1 MRQLQRLSAAKVRT
15 LSEPGQYSD
24 GNGLTLRV
32 EPTGSKRWVQRVTLH
47 GKRHNIGLGGFPAV
61 SLADAREMAAANQ
74 LAIKQGKDPLADK
87 YQAAAELKRSKIAT
101 FSAAARQVVDL
112 NRPTWSNAKHAA
124 QWESTLTTY
133 AFPLLGQKPVNELT
147 PSDILSVLT
156 PVWTTKAETA
166 SRVRQRM
173 ETVLDWT
180 VAQGWR
186 SDNPAGR
193 AITRVL
199 PRQNRRVTHHPA
211 LPYSEVPAALSR
223 IRESSSDQ
231 ATRLAFEFLVLTAAR
246 SREVR
251 LAFWTEVDWKQ
262 KVWAIP
268 AERMKARREHKV
280 PLSQRALEVV
290 VEARQLGGEE
300 NELIFPSFNK
310 ARPLSDMTFTTL
322 LRRLEIPAVPHGFRS
337 SFRDWCSE
345 EMGEGYEIAAEMAL
359 AHNVGTATRRAY
371 ARSNLLDQRRVLME
385 AWASYV
391 VGSEPALFAGKVQ

>member
-1 MRQLQRLSAAKVRT
+1 MRQIQRLSAAKVRT
-15 LSEPGQYSD
+15 LSESGQYSD

-61 SLADAREMAAANQ
+61 SLADAREMAAANR
-74 LAIKQGKDPLADK
+74 LAIKQGKDPLAEK
-87 YQAAAELKRSKIAT
+87 HQAAVELKRSKMAT
-101 FSAAARQVVDL
+101 FSEATRQVIDL
-112 NRPTWSNAKHAA
+112 NRPTWSNVKHAA
-124 QWESTLTTY
+124 QWESTLATY
-133 AFPLLGQKPVNELT
+133 AFPVLGQKPVNEIT

-156 PVWTTKAETA
+156 PIWTTKSETA
-166 SRVRQRM
+166 RRVRQRM

-199 PRQNRRVTHHPA
+199 PKQTRRVTHHPA
-211 LPYSEVPAALSR
+211 LPYSKVSEALTG
-223 IRESSSDQ
+223 IRESSADQ

-251 LAFWTEVDWKQ
+251 MACWTEVDWEQ
-262 KVWAIP
+262 KVWTVP
-268 AERMKARREHKV
+268 AERMKARREHRV
-280 PLSQRALEVV
+280 PLSRRAIEVL
-290 VEARQLGGEE
+290 VEAKQLGGET
-300 NELIFPSFNK
+300 NELIFPGFKK
-310 ARPLSDMTFTTL
+310 AKPLSDMTFTTL

-345 EMGEGYEIAAEMAL
+345 KMGEGYEIAAEMAL
-359 AHNVGTATRRAY
+359 AHNVGSATRRAY
-371 ARSNLLDQRRVLME
+371 ARTELLGPRRVLME
-385 AWASYV
+385 AWGEYI
-391 VGSEPALFAGKVQ
+391 L